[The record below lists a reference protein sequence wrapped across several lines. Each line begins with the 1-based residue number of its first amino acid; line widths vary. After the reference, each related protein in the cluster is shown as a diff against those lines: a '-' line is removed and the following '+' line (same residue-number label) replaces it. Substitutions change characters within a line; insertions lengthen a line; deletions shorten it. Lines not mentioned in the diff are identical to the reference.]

1 MKIPLTIFFFVFAEK
16 KVSENLDNNLNE
28 VKMHIIEYDESKLS
42 HITENGVFINV
53 SATKL
58 TN

>member
-28 VKMHIIEYDESKLS
+28 VKMHIIEYDESKFS
-42 HITENGVFINV
+42 HIMENDVFINV